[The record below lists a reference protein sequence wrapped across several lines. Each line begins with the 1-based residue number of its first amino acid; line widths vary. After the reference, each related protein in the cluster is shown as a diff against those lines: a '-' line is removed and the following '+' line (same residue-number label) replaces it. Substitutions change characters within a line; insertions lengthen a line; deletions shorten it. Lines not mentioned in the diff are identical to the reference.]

1 MAINISDRNGR
12 ALEYAISRELVNT
25 GLPASL
31 TPRAVSDNLRDASKF
46 TALPASLQ
54 TQYQQASAKVAQWAS
69 RQFLNQ
75 QIIVDR
81 LPDLA
86 NSVTDISIQSASKTI
101 DLSVKH
107 NHQALKH
114 PRPYSLAQFCG
125 YPKSSAQ
132 DLAHRASLDNI
143 ASAFRASAN
152 STTKF
157 NLCAPAQIT
166 KLYDDFNKACKASI
180 DAWASV
186 DKALPQ
192 ALFDFLVNTG
202 FYKVIVDTRSSSG
215 VTVTLQDY
223 FLIPKV
229 KTVSTT
235 TNANRLIFKFDNG
248 WEINCRLHTASSSIS
263 SAPKQLSLK
272 FDAQRTA
279 GTINEYSL

>member
-1 MAINISDRNGR
+1 MAINSSDRNGR
-12 ALEYAISRELVNT
+12 ALEYAISNELMNA
-25 GLPASL
+25 GLQASF

-46 TALPASLQ
+46 TALPSSLR
-54 TQYQQASAKVAQWAS
+54 TQYQQSSAKIALWVA
-69 RQFLNQ
+69 RHFPNQ
-75 QIIVDR
+75 TIVVDR

-107 NHQALKH
+107 NHHALKH

-125 YPKSSAQ
+125 YLKSSPQ
-132 DLAHRASLDNI
+132 DVAHRASLDAI
-143 ASAFRASAN
+143 ATAFRASAN
-152 STTKF
+152 SSSKF

-166 KLYDDFNKACKASI
+166 KLYDDVNKACKASI
-180 DAWASV
+180 DGWALV
-186 DKALPQ
+186 DKSLPQ
-192 ALFDFLVNTG
+192 KLFDFLVNTG
-202 FYKVIVDTRSSSG
+202 FYKVIVDTRAASG

-223 FLIPKV
+223 FVIPKV

-235 TNANRLIFKFDNG
+235 ANANRLIFKFDNG

-263 SAPKQLSLK
+263 VAPKQLSLK